1 MAFLLML
8 HSILRWIIILV
19 AVIAI
24 IKFALGWWSGME
36 FKGMDRG
43 LMSGFSGLMDL
54 EVTLGVIFLL
64 WSGIGA
70 GAGFPMH
77 RIEHGVTMIVAA
89 VVAHLS
95 ARWKNADAKIR
106 FRNNLFVI
114 LASIILVV
122 IGISTLPGGL
132 SR

>member
-1 MAFLLML
+1 MNMLFLA
-8 HSILRWIIILV
+8 HSGLRWLLYLV

-24 IKFALGWWSGME
+24 IKFLIGWLRGGQ

-54 EVTLGVIFLL
+54 QVTLGIILLL
-64 WSGIGA
+64 WSGFMGP
-70 GAGFPMH
+70 GFP
-77 RIEHGVTMIVAA
+77 RYRLEPGLIMIAAA

-95 ARWKNADAKIR
+95 ARWKNADDTNR
-106 FRNNLFVI
+106 FRNNSL
-114 LASIILVV
+114 LIISSLVSV
-122 IGISTLPGGL
+122 LIGLLVLPAGL